1 MNKKIARRSARG
13 LPAQAP
19 TYLLLERGYKKE
31 RFDPTCQS
39 GERRRG
45 SSNEVKC
52 QSPNRRRGVPLYW
65 RAFQGGFGTGV
76 FDFYEYKSG
85 KESI

>member
-13 LPAQAP
+13 LLAQAP

-45 SSNEVKC
+45 ILEDVKC
-52 QSPNRRRGVPLYW
+52 HSPNRRV
-65 RAFQGGFGTGV
+65 
-76 FDFYEYKSG
+76 
-85 KESI
+85 

>member
-19 TYLLLERGYKKE
+19 TYLLLGRGYKKE

-45 SSNEVKC
+45 SSTMSNVIR
-52 QSPNRRRGVPLYW
+52 QTDVDRPTTRGGRVVFGGLYLGDMGECLGPFW
-65 RAFQGGFGTGV
+65 
-76 FDFYEYKSG
+76 
-85 KESI
+85 

>member
-19 TYLLLERGYKKE
+19 TYLLLGRGYKKE

-45 SSNEVKC
+45 SSTMSNVIRQTDVFSQPSLLET
-52 QSPNRRRGVPLYW
+52 
-65 RAFQGGFGTGV
+65 FG
-76 FDFYEYKSG
+76 S
-85 KESI
+85 